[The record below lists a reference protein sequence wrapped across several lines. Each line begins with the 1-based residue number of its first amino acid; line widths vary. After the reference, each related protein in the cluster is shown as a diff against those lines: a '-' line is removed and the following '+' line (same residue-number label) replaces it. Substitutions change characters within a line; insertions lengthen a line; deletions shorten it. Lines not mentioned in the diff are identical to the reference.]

1 MSESITSMLQE
12 NRIFE
17 PSEHFR
23 SHIGPI
29 YVPDLKTYHE
39 MYRRS
44 IDDPASFWGDVAKD
58 FHWYR
63 PWKKV
68 VDWNV
73 PDAKWFVDGTT
84 NVCANCVDR
93 QVENG
98 HGDEPGDSLGGRT
111 MFT

>member
-1 MSESITSMLQE
+1 
-12 NRIFE
+12 
-17 PSEHFR
+17 
-23 SHIGPI
+23 
-29 YVPDLKTYHE
+29 

-58 FHWYR
+58 FHWYQ

-98 HGDEPGDSLGGRT
+98 HGDELAILWEGEPCSPDPEVRRLTYRDLLREVSP
-111 MFT
+111 